1 MHQNLDQH
9 SGPERP
15 TKVDRNVDQSVDRNG
30 ASGGPQKRFGRI
42 LVRLWSAFGPPL
54 VRHFAF
60 WSAPPSMHFYRL
72 WSAFTFWSTF
82 GPPLVRHLVR
92 AFFLVHA
99 LVLPPFG
106 PPFGP
111 RFWCAHL
118 CPPFGPQLSRALGGR
133 RQRRRGSYIDYL
145 PLSPHPPPQGNR
157 AVRVDFPRQMV
168 GTLSHEKQLKDINMH
183 RYTQIPKHILASTT

>member
-54 VRHFAF
+54 VRRVRHFAF

-72 WSAFTFWSTF
+72 WSAFTFWSAF
-82 GPPLVRHLVR
+82 GPPLVRHLVHVL
-92 AFFLVHA
+92 FLVHT

-111 RFWCAHL
+111 RFWCTFG
-118 CPPFGPQLSRALGGR
+118 PPFGPQLSRAWAVGGND
-133 RQRRRGSYIDYL
+133 GAALTSTISPYL
-145 PLSPHPPPQGNR
+145 PTPH
-157 AVRVDFPRQMV
+157 
-168 GTLSHEKQLKDINMH
+168 LKGIGLCGWTS
-183 RYTQIPKHILASTT
+183 RGRW

>member
-1 MHQNLDQH
+1 MWTEMRPVPNKWWTEMWTESVLL
-9 SGPERP
+9 SFWSATLLFGP
-15 TKVDRNVDQSVDRNG
+15 
-30 ASGGPQKRFGRI
+30 
-42 LVRLWSAFGPPL
+42 RLQACIFTAFGPPL
-54 VRHFAF
+54 
-60 WSAPPSMHFYRL
+60 L
-72 WSAFTFWSTF
+72 F

-92 AFFLVHA
+92 VFFLVHT

-118 CPPFGPQLSRALGGR
+118 CPPFGPQLSRTWAVGGNDGAALT
-133 RQRRRGSYIDYL
+133 STISPYL
-145 PLSPHPPPQGNR
+145 PIPPPQGDR
-157 AVRVDFPRQMV
+157 TVRVDFPRQMV